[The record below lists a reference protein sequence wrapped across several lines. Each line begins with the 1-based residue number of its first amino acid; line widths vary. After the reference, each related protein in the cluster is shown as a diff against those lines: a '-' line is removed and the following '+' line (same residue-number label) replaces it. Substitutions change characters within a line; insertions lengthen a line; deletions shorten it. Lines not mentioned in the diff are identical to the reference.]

1 MDRCQHCQHYDR
13 NPSGAGSGK
22 SPNAGLCRRHA
33 PSLSPI
39 NPKTYLIEGIW
50 PTVRDEDWCGEFKL
64 ASRRSEAPRAD
75 ALIGA
80 LASLS
85 PQPSPPAASPASPA
99 TLPRFG
105 AISASP
111 STIGS
116 IRGNGDD

>member
-1 MDRCQHCQHYDR
+1 VDRCQHCQYYER
-13 NPSGAGSGK
+13 NPSGGAGGK

-64 ASRRSEAPRAD
+64 AARRGDTQRAD
-75 ALIGA
+75 ALIN
-80 LASLS
+80 SLS
-85 PQPSPPAASPASPA
+85 SVPPANAPSSTPS

-105 AISASP
+105 AVGASASQ
-111 STIGS
+111 IGS
-116 IRGNGDD
+116 IRGGDD